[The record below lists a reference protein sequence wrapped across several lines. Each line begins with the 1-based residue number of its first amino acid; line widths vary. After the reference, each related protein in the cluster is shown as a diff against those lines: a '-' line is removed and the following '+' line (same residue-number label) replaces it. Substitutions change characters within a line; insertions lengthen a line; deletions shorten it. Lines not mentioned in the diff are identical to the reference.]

1 MSNHRKKQPPFC
13 PLEQHYSKTASFLS
27 IIPQNKLNFSFEYYN
42 QILNK
47 TGYIDSFK
55 GKWSSLIGRKESSLF
70 KNLVKSALRES
81 IVSSYRMEGVMITQ
95 EEIKEFPASNS
106 IYKMLTQQ
114 QQEIISFVEV
124 SNEYLSNYS
133 KVELSQKYLK
143 QLYKDLFKNEN
154 LDTPLYSEYKKKP
167 NRVVAY
173 SPNGTHKDI
182 LNTTEPYLVEKEIH
196 EILTW
201 TMRQMNSNLMHPLII
216 IGLFTYEL
224 ILIQPFQY
232 ANCRFSYILTRLLL
246 LKSGYTFINYL
257 SFENIIERNK
267 LDFFDALKG
276 GQINRYS
283 YEERINKWLLF
294 FLTSI
299 QTAIIKLENSIENP
313 VDEISYINERQKKL
327 KNNIRKYQPVK
338 LADVARR
345 MQDVSI
351 NTMKKDLQQLK
362 AMGIISSSG
371 KNRGTVYS
379 VVE

>member
-1 MSNHRKKQPPFC
+1 MDI
-13 PLEQHYSKTASFLS
+13 Y
-27 IIPQNKLNFSFEYYN
+27 QNKLNFSFEYYN

-55 GKWSSLIGRKESSLF
+55 GKWSSLNGRKESSLF

-143 QLYKDLFKNEN
+143 QLYKDLFKKEN
-154 LDTPLYSEYKKKP
+154 LDTPFYSEYKKKP